1 MDKIIGGKSFLLVL
15 VVALDGRPGA
25 TDKGRGSSWVLSLA
39 FCSAQERTSDLAFA
53 ALRPRKR

>member
-53 ALRPRKR
+53 A